1 VLPKN
6 NIPRTFFYAW
16 CVFLW
21 VFVSYNSIISN
32 ATGVN
37 TMNVTQTLIS
47 RIEEYRADNKKP
59 CKSYATQAKA
69 EAVAQALAPKY
80 AAHFA
85 ANRLQEQAPCRYIVV
100 FNEAWGRW
108 VVGFDFSE
116 LLARKTSTGGFVG
129 IASADGFFT
138 Y

>member
-1 VLPKN
+1 M
-6 NIPRTFFYAW
+6 NI
-16 CVFLW
+16 
-21 VFVSYNSIISN
+21 
-32 ATGVN
+32 
-37 TMNVTQTLIS
+37 TQNLIS
-47 RIEEYRADNKKP
+47 RIEEYRVENKKP

-69 EAVAQALAPKY
+69 EAVAQSLAPKY

-85 ANRLQEQAPCRYIVV
+85 ANRQKEQAPCRYIVV

-116 LLARKTSTGGFVG
+116 LLARTTSTGGFVG
-129 IASADGFFT
+129 IASADGFYT